1 MPNASTR
8 AIATNEKEA
17 VNLKKSKKEY
27 IGGGVVGSG
36 RNVNNTSKQQKSN
49 KRDLVCK
56 VSRVESELKKRQ
68 LTSLHTR
75 G

>member
-27 IGGGVVGSG
+27 IGGGGWGGVEEMLIIPQ
-36 RNVNNTSKQQKSN
+36 NN
-49 KRDLVCK
+49 
-56 VSRVESELKKRQ
+56 KKATKETWCAKCHV
-68 LTSLHTR
+68 LSLS
-75 G
+75 